1 MGKTVES
8 QFMSEPSGAQLFE
21 ELSAEN
27 KARYLAINQQMV
39 RLARDYA
46 VPIIFAPPPRVGG
59 KINGASGCVVRLASG
74 TFVVTAS
81 HVLAGYEN
89 RVGEGEQ
96 LNWQVGNLPPF
107 DPLPRVEWRSR
118 ELDVVLFRI
127 SENEARNIGPC
138 TIGTPRR
145 WPVHPPK
152 AGQLVLVAGYP
163 KGLREENPSAA
174 WIGSGPYSAIF
185 RVTIAEANCCKCM
198 IERRDLIG
206 FDEGRLPE
214 PGADM
219 GGLSGG
225 PVLLIDGLDFP
236 LIGIVTD
243 RCEMSLAE
251 LEILQFAT
259 LENVMIGE
267 NS

>member
-1 MGKTVES
+1 
-8 QFMSEPSGAQLFE
+8 
-21 ELSAEN
+21 
-27 KARYLAINQQMV
+27 MV

-46 VPIIFAPPPRVGG
+46 VPIIFAPPPSVGG
-59 KINGASGCVVRLASG
+59 KINGASGCVLQLGSG
-74 TFVVTAS
+74 IFVVTAS
-81 HVLAGYEN
+81 HVLAGYEK
-89 RVGEGEQ
+89 RVGEGER

-107 DPLPRVEWRSR
+107 DPLARIEWRGP
-118 ELDVVLFRI
+118 EKDIVLLRI

-138 TIGTPRR
+138 RISTPRR

-152 AGQLVLVAGYP
+152 EGQVVGVAGYP
-163 KGLREENPSAA
+163 KGLREENPSAG

-185 RVTIAEANCCKCM
+185 RVTIAEANRGKCL
-198 IERRDLIG
+198 IERKDLIG

-214 PGADM
+214 PGADI

-225 PVLLIDGLDFP
+225 PVLLVDTLDFP
-236 LIGIVTD
+236 LVGIVTD

-259 LENVMIGE
+259 LESVMIGVG
-267 NS
+267 S

>member
-1 MGKTVES
+1 MNEL
-8 QFMSEPSGAQLFE
+8 SGAERFEQL
-21 ELSAEN
+21 SDEN
-27 KARYLAINQQMV
+27 KARYLAINRQMV

-46 VPIIFAPPPRVGG
+46 VPIIFAPPPSVGG
-59 KINGASGCVVRLASG
+59 KINGASGCVVQLASG
-74 TFVVTAS
+74 LFVITAS
-81 HVLAGYEN
+81 HVLAGYEK
-89 RVGEGEQ
+89 RVSEGEQ

-107 DPLPRVEWRSR
+107 DPLPRVEWRSS
-118 ELDVVLFRI
+118 EKDIVLLRI
-127 SENEARNIGPC
+127 SANEARNIGPC
-138 TIGTPRR
+138 TISSPRR
-145 WPVHPPK
+145 WPVQPPK
-152 AGQLVLVAGYP
+152 EGQLVLVAGYP

-185 RVTIAEANCCKCM
+185 RVTIAEANRCKCL
-198 IERRDLIG
+198 IERKDLIG
-206 FDEGRLPE
+206 FEEGRLPE

-225 PVLLIDGLDFP
+225 PVLLVDTFDFP

-267 NS
+267 DS

>member
-1 MGKTVES
+1 MNDL
-8 QFMSEPSGAQLFE
+8 SGAQRFE
-21 ELSAEN
+21 QLSEEN
-27 KARYLAINQQMV
+27 KSRYLAINRQMV

-46 VPIIFAPPPRVGG
+46 VPIVFAPPLSIGG

-81 HVLAGYEN
+81 HVLAGYEK
-89 RVGEGEQ
+89 RLGEGER
-96 LNWQVGNLPPF
+96 LNWQVGDLPPF

-118 ELDVVLFRI
+118 EKDIVLLRI
-127 SENEARNIGPC
+127 SENESRNIGPC
-138 TIGTPRR
+138 TIAAPRR

-152 AGQLVLVAGYP
+152 EGQLVLVAGYP
-163 KGLREENPSAA
+163 KGLREENPSAG

-185 RVTIAEANCCKCM
+185 RVTIAEANCCKCL
-198 IERRDLIG
+198 IERKDLIG

-214 PGADM
+214 PGADL

-225 PVLLIDGLDFP
+225 PVLLVDTLDFP
-236 LIGIVTD
+236 LVGVVTD

-259 LENVMIGE
+259 LENVMVGE
-267 NS
+267 NC